1 MQNRFSQIQFI
12 TANYSRLQGLRAV
25 PVGILAVFAS
35 IWSVYNQGPTAD
47 LGVPILVA
55 LAAALL
61 YGFTDRYYNR
71 TFGQIKRTARQRT
84 TEAVGSVFFGAL
96 AFLAFVVDTAEVVP
110 VSCVGIVFSL
120 SFLEYFARAT
130 PSEWGKIF
138 NRFPENIVTAILI
151 LVISLLPLFGIP
163 WWNALGIRS
172 QVVGILLI
180 VGIVI
185 ILTGIWGHIRLI
197 RALAFVETKSD
208 DNAF

>member
-1 MQNRFSQIQFI
+1 MQDRFSQIQFI

-25 PVGILAVFAS
+25 PVGIVAVFVS
-35 IWSVYNQGPTAD
+35 IWALYNHGPTTNLSA
-47 LGVPILVA
+47 PILVA

-61 YGFTDRYYNR
+61 YGLTDRYYNH
-71 TFGQIKRTARQRT
+71 TFGQIKRTTRQRT
-84 TEAVGSVFFGAL
+84 VELVGSVIFGAL
-96 AFLAFVVDTAEVVP
+96 GLLAFVLDTTEVIP
-110 VSCVGIVFSL
+110 ISCVGLVFAI
-120 SFLEYFARAT
+120 SFLEYFSRAA

-138 NRFPENIVTAILI
+138 SRFPENIVAAILI
-151 LVISLLPLFGIP
+151 LVISLLPLFGIS

>member
-1 MQNRFSQIQFI
+1 MHNHFSQIQFI

-25 PVGILAVFAS
+25 PVGILAIFVS
-35 IWSVYNQGPTAD
+35 IWSLYNQGSTAN
-47 LGVPILVA
+47 LSTPILVA

-61 YGFTDRYYNR
+61 YGLTDRYYNQ
-71 TFGQIKRTARQRT
+71 TFGQIKRTTHQRT
-84 TEAVGSVFFGAL
+84 VEWVGSVIFGAL
-96 AFLAFVVDTAEVVP
+96 GLLAFVLDTTEVIP
-110 VSCVGIVFSL
+110 ISCVGLVFAI
-120 SFLEYFARAT
+120 SFLEYFSRAT
-130 PSEWGKIF
+130 PSDWGKIF
-138 NRFPENIVTAILI
+138 SRFPENIVAAILI
-151 LVISLLPLFGIP
+151 LVISLLPLFGIS

-208 DNAF
+208 DNAV